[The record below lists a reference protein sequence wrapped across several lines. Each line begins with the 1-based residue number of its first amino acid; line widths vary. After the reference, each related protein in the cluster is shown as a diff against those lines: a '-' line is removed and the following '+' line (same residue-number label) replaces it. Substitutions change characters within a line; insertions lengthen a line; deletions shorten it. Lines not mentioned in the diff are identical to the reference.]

1 MILLYFTGGL
11 FDKWMDGQLP
21 IPEWTPLILP
31 DEILC
36 EELSPTSPTP
46 TEDGG
51 GGVAG
56 PGNFFDFNNSL
67 NACLCIYN

>member
-1 MILLYFTGGL
+1 
-11 FDKWMDGQLP
+11 MDGQLP

-51 GGVAG
+51 GVVAG
-56 PGNFFDFNNSL
+56 PGNFF
-67 NACLCIYN
+67 

>member
-1 MILLYFTGGL
+1 
-11 FDKWMDGQLP
+11 MDGQLP

-56 PGNFFDFNNSL
+56 PGNFLIFWMLVYVFYFNIPL
-67 NACLCIYN
+67 I